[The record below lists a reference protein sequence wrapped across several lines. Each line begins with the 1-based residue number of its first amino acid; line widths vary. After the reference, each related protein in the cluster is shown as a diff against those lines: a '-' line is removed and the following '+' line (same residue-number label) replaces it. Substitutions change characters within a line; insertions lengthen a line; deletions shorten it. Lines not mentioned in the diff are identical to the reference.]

1 MRIIVVSDTHS
12 MQGEDLPKEFLRAC
26 AGADLVLHAG
36 DITSDAILDTIKK
49 INPALVAVCGN
60 MDPLSLKKGLAEKEI
75 IEVPPF
81 RIGLTHGSGAPFNLI
96 DYVKEKFIKDKV
108 DCIVFGHSHTPYNE
122 YHQGILLFN
131 PGSLLDKFFSPYN
144 SYGVLEVDKKITST
158 IVKI

>member
-60 MDPLSLKKGLAEKEI
+60 MDPLSLKKDLRKKK
-75 IEVPPF
+75 
-81 RIGLTHGSGAPFNLI
+81 LS
-96 DYVKEKFIKDKV
+96 K
-108 DCIVFGHSHTPYNE
+108 C
-122 YHQGILLFN
+122 LLFAS
-131 PGSLLDKFFSPYN
+131 G
-144 SYGVLEVDKKITST
+144 
-158 IVKI
+158 